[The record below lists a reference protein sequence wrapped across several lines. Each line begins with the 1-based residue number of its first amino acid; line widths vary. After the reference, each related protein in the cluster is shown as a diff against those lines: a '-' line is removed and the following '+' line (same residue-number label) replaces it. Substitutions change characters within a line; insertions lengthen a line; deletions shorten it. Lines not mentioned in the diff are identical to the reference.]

1 MMAMGTAVLVAD
13 QIAGRSTS
21 RETLKFSPSRP

>member
-1 MMAMGTAVLVAD
+1 MGTAVLVAD